1 MAKFYGAV
9 GYGELKEIRPGVWE
23 DIIIERK
30 YYGDI
35 QKDTAKW
42 REGSDKVHSELSVAN
57 TISVMADAYAND
69 NFHAI
74 RYIHWAGSNWSVSE
88 VQVERPRLIFRLGG
102 VYNGPVA
109 EAS

>member
-1 MAKFYGAV
+1 MAKFYGPV
-9 GYGELKEIRPGVWE
+9 GYAERSEIRPGVWE
-23 DIIIERK
+23 DTVIERT

-42 REGSDKVHSELSVAN
+42 REGSDRVLPELSVAN
-57 TISVMADAYAND
+57 TISIVADAYANK

-102 VYNGPVA
+102 VYNGPTA
-109 EAS
+109 E